1 VKRSRPVLVWGLL
14 SDPPTHAVTQ
24 ALREARADV
33 LFIDQE
39 NYTDTEIDLSV
50 DQTVSGTLRTYD
62 RTTGLQHVQSFF
74 LRPQNCYATPDD
86 PKEPAQAAARV
97 HARSVEDMLLCYAEV
112 APCLVVNR
120 PSDMS
125 SNNSKPNQA
134 ALIREAGFATP
145 ATLMT
150 TDPDAVLDFFEE
162 HGAVIYKSISGIR
175 SIVRRLDRKL
185 HAERLVNV
193 ENCPTQFQEYIPGID
208 VRVHVIGE
216 TLFACTVESP
226 ADDYRYAAQQGISV
240 AIKPCQLDRE
250 LADRCLALAKHLRMA
265 LAGIDLRRT
274 SGGQWYCFEVNPS
287 PGFTYYQAATGDRM
301 DMAVAELLMQGR

>member
-1 VKRSRPVLVWGLL
+1 MKREHPILVWGLL
-14 SDPPTHAVTQ
+14 SDPPTAAVVA
-24 ALREARADV
+24 ALRESRADM
-33 LFIDQE
+33 LFLDQE
-39 NYTDTEIDLSV
+39 NYADTDIELIV
-50 DQTVSGTLRTYD
+50 DHAVSGALRTNG
-62 RTTGLQHVQSFF
+62 RCAGLEQVQSFF
-74 LRPQNCYATPDD
+74 LRPQNCYALPDD
-86 PKEPAQAAARV
+86 ADEPAQAATRL
-97 HARSVEDMLLCYAEV
+97 HARSVEDMLLAWAEV

-150 TDPDAVLDFFEE
+150 TDPDAVLEFFEE
-162 HGAVIYKSISGIR
+162 HGAIIYKSISGIR
-175 SIVRRLDRKL
+175 SIVRRLDRHL

-193 ENCPTQFQEYIPGID
+193 GNCPTQFQEYIPGID

-216 TLFACTVESP
+216 KLFACTVESQ
-226 ADDYRYAAQQGISV
+226 ADDYRYAAQQGIPV
-240 AIKPCQLDRE
+240 AIQSCQLDRE
-250 LADRCLALAKHLRMA
+250 LALRCLQLAKHLRLA

-274 SGGQWYCFEVNPS
+274 SGGAWYCFEVNPS

-301 DMAVAELLMQGR
+301 DLAVAEMLLQGQ